1 MLWYICW
8 IHFYPFKFLWDTWN
22 ALFHGI
28 LWQTQSI
35 EHTGQNWPLPDKVLR
50 YQISIFVFTK
60 KTKHWQT
67 NTVLQNR
74 CHLPLFF
81 LTVYLSSPPPPA
93 EHRVSTH
100 WRSLYSSRN
109 LQEHFAWCI
118 PPGGSQG
125 PECENFLVYLPA
137 EKTGITWGTAEKQLC
152 SCICSI

>member
-8 IHFYPFKFLWDTWN
+8 IHFYPFKFLWDTSN

-35 EHTGQNWPLPDKVLR
+35 EHTGQDWPLSDKVLR

-60 KTKHWQT
+60 KTLADKYCFT
-67 NTVLQNR
+67 EPMSSSTFLFD
-74 CHLPLFF
+74 CLPL
-81 LTVYLSSPPPPA
+81 LPPQA

-109 LQEHFAWCI
+109 VQEHFAWCI

-137 EKTGITWGTAEKQLC
+137 ERTGITWGTAEKQLC